1 MSYRRTLVWS
11 LTALALVGC
20 TNGPGSD
27 KDTDAA
33 DTDVVV
39 DTDPDVIVDTDDTDV
54 VADTDDTDV
63 VADTDDTDVVG
74 DTDTGVAAATDTTIH
89 VIRER
94 TGGFGFGD
102 LLHVTAV
109 TVVEVRSA
117 ATGPRGFTVQEA
129 GTENAALWVD
139 VVAPYI
145 LPAEGVSVGVVGVY
159 REFGPG
165 PTGTGTQSQ
174 LQISGA
180 LPGTEWIQ
188 LGPSTRPSPVLISPA
203 DYHADP
209 EPYES
214 MRVVLS
220 DAPRLFVTDGP
231 YSDDSFVLTPDGAL
245 FDISVLPLFYNMH
258 GSPPGALPNLGVGD
272 SFSAMAGTVWYD
284 ANGYALAPTA
294 LADGAAYLAYVP
306 PTDTDVTTD
315 TDVIPGDTDTDTIV
329 IPPDTSVDTD
339 VGPLFADVE
348 KLRAGIY
355 TVGTIG
361 TPNYLTFSGGVVTAV
376 RYRSSPP
383 ATNAV
388 AVQWPT
394 LTATKG
400 GLYVWLSNAQTLPAI
415 GDVIEFTGNYVEDP
429 TGGSWPNATL
439 STIRIEPSNANAGWS
454 ITGTSA
460 VPTPVDVTISDLLLA
475 TTAEPYESMLVRI
488 TDPAGL
494 NVTTNPNGNHEF
506 RVQMGGSGAEII
518 VDDHYFDMTNAH
530 GVTIGDTMTSL
541 TGVVHYEGTS
551 YKLGPTTAADAAG
564 WVDN

>member
-33 DTDVVV
+33 DTDVTE
-39 DTDPDVIVDTDDTDV
+39 TDPDVIVDTDDTDIAV
-54 VADTDDTDV
+54 DTEDTDADTDVADTDV
-63 VADTDDTDVVG
+63 V
-74 DTDTGVAAATDTTIH
+74 DTDTGVAVATDTTIH
-89 VIRER
+89 VIRQG

-102 LLHVTAV
+102 LLHINAV
-109 TVVEVRSA
+109 TVVEVRSGA
-117 ATGPRGFTVQEA
+117 NGPRGFTTQEA
-129 GTENAALWVD
+129 GTDNAALWVD
-139 VVAPYI
+139 VAAPYI

-159 REFGPG
+159 RELGSG
-165 PTGTGTQSQ
+165 PTGSGTQTQ

-188 LGPSTRPSPVLISPA
+188 LGPSTRPTPVLLTPT
-203 DYHADP
+203 DFHANP

-220 DAPRLFVTDGP
+220 DSPRLFVSDGP
-231 YSDDSFVLTPDGAL
+231 FSDDSFVLTPDAAL
-245 FDISVLPLFYNMH
+245 FDISVLPLFYNLH

-284 ANGYALAPTA
+284 NNGYALAPTA
-294 LADGAAYLAYVP
+294 LADGLTYVAYVP
-306 PTDTDVTTD
+306 PTDTDVVVD
-315 TDVIPGDTDTDTIV
+315 TDVIPGDTDTDTI
-329 IPPDTSVDTD
+329 ITPPDTSVDTD
-339 VGPLFADVE
+339 VGPLIADVE

-355 TVGTIG
+355 FVGTIG
-361 TPNYLTFSGGVVTAV
+361 MPNYLTFSGGVVTAV
-376 RYRSSPP
+376 RYRSTPP

-388 AVQWPT
+388 ALQWST
-394 LTATKG
+394 LNGDKG

-415 GDVIEFTGNYVEDP
+415 GDVIGFTGNYVEDP
-429 TGGSWPNATL
+429 TGGSVPNGTL
-439 STIRIEPSNANAGWS
+439 ATIRIEPSNANANWAV
-454 ITGTSA
+454 TGTA
-460 VPTPVDVTISDLLLA
+460 TVPTPVDLTIGDLLLA

-494 NVTTNPNGNHEF
+494 NVTTNPNSNHEF
-506 RVQMGGSGAEII
+506 RVQVGGAGAEII
-518 VDDHYFDMTNAH
+518 VDDHYFDLTGVH
-530 GVTIGDTMTSL
+530 GVNINDTMTSL
-541 TGVVHYEGTS
+541 TGVVHFESGA
-551 YKLGPTTAADAAG
+551 YKLGPTTASDAPG

>member
-27 KDTDAA
+27 KDTDTKDSDA
-33 DTDVVV
+33 V
-39 DTDPDVIVDTDDTDV
+39 DTDPDVIVDTDDTDIAV
-54 VADTDDTDV
+54 DTDDTDI
-63 VADTDDTDVVG
+63 VADTDTDTGG
-74 DTDTGVAAATDTTIH
+74 DTDTGTVAATDTTSR

-94 TGGFGFGD
+94 SGGCGFGD

-109 TVVEVRSA
+109 TVVEVRSS

-139 VVAPYI
+139 VAAPYI

-159 REFGPG
+159 RELGSG
-165 PTGTGTQSQ
+165 PTGSGTQTQ

-188 LGPSTRPSPVLISPA
+188 LGPSTRPTPVLLTPT
-203 DYHADP
+203 DFPADP

-220 DAPRLFVTDGP
+220 DSPRLFVSDGP
-231 YSDDSFVLTPDGAL
+231 FSDDSFVLTPDAAL
-245 FDISVLPLFYNMH
+245 FDISVLPLFYNLH
-258 GSPPGALPNLGVGD
+258 GSPPGALPNLGVDD

-284 ANGYALAPTA
+284 NNGYALAPTA
-294 LADGAAYLAYVP
+294 LADGLNYVAYLP
-306 PTDTDVTTD
+306 PSDTDVVVD
-315 TDVIPGDTDTDTIV
+315 TDVIPGDTDTDTDTI
-329 IPPDTSVDTD
+329 ITPPDTSVDTD
-339 VGPLFADVE
+339 VGPLIADVE

-355 TVGTIG
+355 FVGTIG
-361 TPNYLTFSGGVVTAV
+361 MPNYLTFSGGVVTAV
-376 RYRSSPP
+376 RYRSTPP

-394 LTATKG
+394 LNGDKG
-400 GLYVWLSNAQTLPAI
+400 GLYVWLSNAQTPPAI
-415 GDVIEFTGNYVEDP
+415 GDVLDFTGNYVEDP
-429 TGGSWPNATL
+429 TGGSVPNATL
-439 STIRIEPSNANAGWS
+439 ATIRIEPSNMNANWS
-454 ITGTSA
+454 VTGTAS
-460 VPTPVDVTISDLLLA
+460 VPTPVDLTLGDLLLA

-488 TDPAGL
+488 TDPSGL
-494 NVTTNPNGNHEF
+494 NVTTNPNINHEF
-506 RVQMGGSGAEII
+506 RVQVGGAGAELI
-518 VDDHYFDMTNAH
+518 VDDHYFDLTGFH
-530 GVTIGDTMTSL
+530 GVNVGDTMTSL

-551 YKLGPTTAADAAG
+551 YKLGPTTSADAAG